1 MPKIVHSDRNLI
13 SRLHEWQSLI
23 GTLISQVV
31 VIIIAIWVTSS
42 LTASMKRTEFFLTFT
57 KRYHEIRVAAHD
69 LDKKVKKEPS
79 PFDEGDPNYCLTQET
94 FEMRANW
101 GSITGKTW
109 ATAPACALPS
119 VRPLQ
124 GRTSRARLPAGPSSL
139 PG

>member
-1 MPKIVHSDRNLI
+1 MAI
-13 SRLHEWQSLI
+13 SYRDTHQSGCGYSYCDLGDELTNRLNEAH
-23 GTLISQVV
+23 GV
-31 VIIIAIWVTSS
+31 
-42 LTASMKRTEFFLTFT
+42 FLTFT